1 MLSSYIKEKLTQ
13 KQFESWTQ
21 ASYRKNIRDKLSLVS
36 TYGLNQCSLESFLE
50 FLFQAQREF
59 FQARFLP
66 STHQPR
72 FACHLCDQTFGAHI
86 QLRPCL
92 HLFCEKCTF
101 DLCQT
106 HCCPLCNTAV
116 TDVGVNRQLR
126 DEQLET
132 VCFCENSGQQLAT
145 DYAEFYEAPISEE
158 NLDLLRPSYR
168 CLDAEALQ
176 LQERFNAGGFSH
188 NQLNGMRQHLAAGDC
203 LERAGPDVQNILLL
217 KREEV
222 RLKHYFYKQIPIS
235 IAACAFQGPYAQME
249 EHLRHCSQHRVS
261 CQKCGL
267 AGPRKAVQRHQDF
280 CLSAAAVC
288 PVCLRRFQTDQVTDH
303 ACECLKQLARQ
314 PDENCV
320 DVKLEYNVQVL
331 LRDFQALA
339 QNLKRYL
346 IKSQFE
352 VIHDYEVLS
361 KQTPLSGCFSLL
373 LERVY
378 KKNALLGCVTFQF
391 ACIVAF
397 DTLSQLF
404 SLQKSAIGLVIIILQ
419 FVNAVLMFVQLQHQ
433 LKTGMYTPDMFAH
446 MFKVYLSVVFNFAGL
461 YTFIQLTSPR
471 NFMDIRNLDVYDTY
485 VDMLYFASIVG
496 AKSGLGDVHPN
507 TPLCRILVAFQILFS
522 ALTLCI
528 FFRGSTFF
536 LKISSIES
544 SAKNIQKQIQ
554 ETEYLLNSSLATSD
568 LMNYTND
575 IQFQEGKN
583 KK

>member
-1 MLSSYIKEKLTQ
+1 MLNQFVNTQLTKKQFDDWMVDAHNKNIYEKLQ
-13 KQFESWTQ
+13 
-21 ASYRKNIRDKLSLVS
+21 LVS

-50 FLFQAQREF
+50 FLFQVQREF
-59 FQARFLP
+59 FPTRFLP
-66 STHQPR
+66 TTHQPR

-168 CLDAEALQ
+168 CLDAEALR
-176 LQERFNAGGFSH
+176 LQDRFNAGGFSH

-320 DVKLEYNVQVL
+320 DVKFDCCAMVL
-331 LRDFQALA
+331 QNDFQQLAL
-339 QNLKRYL
+339 NLKRYL
-346 IKSQFE
+346 VKQQDE
-352 VIHDYEVLS
+352 VMRNHEMLS
-361 KQTPLSGCFSLL
+361 KSNPIVNGLQRFLDII
-373 LERVY
+373 Y
-378 KKNALLGCVTFQF
+378 KDKALIGSISFQSICIFFYDTFQQ
-391 ACIVAF
+391 
-397 DTLSQLF
+397 TYE
-404 SLQKSAIGLVIIILQ
+404 LQKSMISFIISIFQLINILLLFTQ
-419 FVNAVLMFVQLQHQ
+419 LSFQLQ
-433 LKTGMYTPDMFAH
+433 TGMYKVDMLGH
-446 MFKVYLSVVFNFAGL
+446 MFKVYMSVVFNFAGL

-536 LKISSIES
+536 LRIQSLQENAKVIE
-544 SAKNIQKQIQ
+544 KQIQ
-554 ETEYLLNSSLATSD
+554 EAESILNESQIS
-568 LMNYTND
+568 NYV
-575 IQFQEGKN
+575 Q
-583 KK
+583 